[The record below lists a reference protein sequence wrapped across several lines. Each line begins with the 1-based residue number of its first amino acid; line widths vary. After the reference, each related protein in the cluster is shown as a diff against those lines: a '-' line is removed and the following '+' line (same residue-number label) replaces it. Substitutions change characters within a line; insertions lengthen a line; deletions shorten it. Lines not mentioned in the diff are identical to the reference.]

1 MRPADLSIVVPTY
14 NERERIRELVLGL
27 FAAAQDLYE
36 LEVVIVDDNSPDG
49 TGALAEALA
58 AEYRVR
64 VVHRPGKLGL
74 GGAVVAGVAAA
85 TAPVLGIMDADFSHP
100 PSAVPRLFAAFRA
113 TGCEFLVASRY
124 VPGGSTSNWP
134 LRRRAL
140 SRLGCL
146 LALPLTQVRDATS
159 GFFFMHRDV
168 VERAALR
175 STGFK
180 ICLELLLAGRPGL
193 VVEAPYA
200 FEERA
205 EGESK
210 MTASEGRGYLR
221 QLARFYVQRLRQGS
235 SAQAYRRISDAE
247 LHSFATR
254 LDPAAGLRQP
264 SNRSL

>member
-1 MRPADLSIVVPTY
+1 MKPADLSVVIPTY

-27 FAAAQDLYE
+27 FDASRHLFE
-36 LEVVIVDDNSPDG
+36 LEVVVVDDNSPDG
-49 TGALAEALA
+49 TGALADELA
-58 AEYRVR
+58 AHHRVR

-85 TAPVLGIMDADFSHP
+85 SAPVLGIMDADFSHP
-100 PSAVPRLFAAFRA
+100 PAAVPRMFAAFRA

-146 LALPLTQVRDATS
+146 LALPLTRVRDATS

-205 EGESK
+205 EGQSK

-221 QLARFYVQRLRQGS
+221 QLARFYVQQMRRGTRGPD
-235 SAQAYRRISDAE
+235 YRRISEAE
-247 LHSFATR
+247 LHSFVTR
-254 LDPAAGLRQP
+254 FDPAGVPGKP
-264 SNRSL
+264 SNI

>member
-1 MRPADLSIVVPTY
+1 MKSADLSVIIPTY
-14 NERERIRELVLGL
+14 NERERIRELVRGL
-27 FAAAQDLYE
+27 FEATGDLFE

-49 TGALAEALA
+49 TGALAEELA
-58 AEYRVR
+58 ASHRVR

-74 GGAVVAGVAAA
+74 GGAVVAGVGAA

-100 PSAVPRLFAAFRA
+100 PSAVPPLFAAFRA
-113 TGCEFLVASRY
+113 TKAEFLVASRY

-146 LALPLTQVRDATS
+146 LALPLTPVRDATS

-168 VERAALR
+168 MERAALK

-180 ICLELLLAGRPGL
+180 ICLELLLAGRPRL

-205 EGESK
+205 EGVSK

-221 QLARFYVQRLRQGS
+221 QLARFLGQKTRGRVPRP
-235 SAQAYRRISDAE
+235 AYRRVAAAE
-247 LHSFATR
+247 LSAFASR
-254 LDPAAGLRQP
+254 MIPATD
-264 SNRSL
+264 RSRTSKIDS